1 MQRSTVRRRN
11 GGMSSCAA
19 CSASATAI
27 VVRGADVAMLGK
39 LLQQQKR
46 EGQAAVQLIES
57 ADVAPAR
64 GASEPGK
71 GSLVDVVA

>member
-1 MQRSTVRRRN
+1 
-11 GGMSSCAA
+11 MSSCAP

-27 VVRGADVAMLGK
+27 VIRGADVAMLGK

-46 EGQAAVQLIES
+46 EGQAAVQLIEG
-57 ADVAPAR
+57 AEVAPAR
-64 GASEPGK
+64 GAAEPGK